1 MNALSSIQQR
11 PQVNSI
17 AFRAESLAA
26 SANEQPT
33 ESVILSGPEVAQ
45 YGAVKLLQ
53 SMAAS
58 GKLYYD
64 EARDKTDVA
73 AYYKSISADATPE
86 QAYKELNRLVS
97 CSHREK
103 FSFDPEK
110 RLFPWID
117 LRPSMRLQSIYSN
130 DTVKPDSPIM
140 VNSGRD
146 FQVKERVKVTGRE
159 QADGTFGPDRLVN
172 RKMDFAQAAKSWG
185 KILAEGPTDAVLIA
199 QRIAAVEGHKF
210 YNAEHSVPQY
220 FFNHDKV
227 PKGDMHHLFSCEH
240 DANSDRSCRPYS
252 EVERL
257 PENRG
262 LQGWR
267 PKKINQFEPDAGKG
281 QVARATL
288 YFLLRYPGEIG
299 DRAGEYTKQD
309 IKTLLKW
316 HHENPVSL
324 YEKHRNQAIAE
335 VQGNRNPLIDHP
347 EWADKIDFAQGL
359 GDYGKNATISG
370 ATGLPI

>member
-1 MNALSSIQQR
+1 MNSLSSIQR
-11 PQVNSI
+11 PLLNSI
-17 AFRAESLAA
+17 AFQAQTS
-26 SANEQPT
+26 SAQSEVPAGDTFVSSN
-33 ESVILSGPEVAQ
+33 GEVAQ
-45 YGAVKLLQ
+45 YGATKLLQ
-53 SMAAS
+53 SAALAA
-58 GKLYYD
+58 KPYYD
-64 EARDKTDVA
+64 EAKDQADVA
-73 AYYKSISADATPE
+73 KYYAGISADTTPAD
-86 QAYKELNRLVS
+86 AYKELSSLVS
-97 CSHREK
+97 RTHRER

-117 LRPSMRLQSIYSN
+117 LRPSLRLQSIYSN
-130 DTVKPDSPIM
+130 DTIKPDSPIKS
-140 VNSGRD
+140 NSIRD
-146 FQVKERVKVTGRE
+146 FQVKERVKVKGRE
-159 QADGTFGPDRLVN
+159 RADGTLGPDRLAN
-172 RKMDFAQAAKSWG
+172 RKMNFAEAAKSWG
-185 KILAEGPTDAVLIA
+185 KILAEGPTDAVQIA

-220 FFNHDKV
+220 FFDHDKV

-267 PKKINQFEPDAGKG
+267 PKKINQYEPDAGKG

-299 DRAGEYTKQD
+299 DRAGEYTKKD
-309 IKTLLKW
+309 IPTLLKW
-316 HHENPVSL
+316 HKENPVSL

-347 EWADKIDFAQGL
+347 EWADKIDFVAGL
-359 GDYGKNATISG
+359 GEYGRKAEISG
-370 ATGLPI
+370 ASGLPI